1 MNILVNG
8 RTDKGIVRSNNEDNL
23 YLDDTMGLLVVADGM
38 GGHASGEV
46 ASKMAIDV
54 IRDYFKVSEDD
65 RVALVG
71 KYREEYSEMTNYI
84 DSAVSLAN
92 RAIYEA
98 AKSNSAWQGMG
109 TTVAAALLNGNRLSI
124 AHVGDSRVYLV
135 RAGNIEQLTDDHSV
149 VYEQVKR
156 ELLTKEEAQKS
167 EMKNLLTRA
176 LGATSDVD
184 VDVDEL
190 TLAGDDILILCTD
203 GLNSM
208 VSDDDILSIVVS
220 TNDPAAACESL
231 VNMANKNGGKDNV
244 TVIIGYMR
252 KKCWYS
258 FLLNIK
264 EWFRR

>member
-1 MNILVNG
+1 
-8 RTDKGIVRSNNEDNL
+8 
-23 YLDDTMGLLVVADGM
+23 
-38 GGHASGEV
+38 
-46 ASKMAIDV
+46 
-54 IRDYFKVSEDD
+54 
-65 RVALVG
+65 
-71 KYREEYSEMTNYI
+71 
-84 DSAVSLAN
+84 
-92 RAIYEA
+92 
-98 AKSNSAWQGMG
+98 
-109 TTVAAALLNGNRLSI
+109 
-124 AHVGDSRVYLV
+124 
-135 RAGNIEQLTDDHSV
+135 
-149 VYEQVKR
+149 KR
-156 ELLTKEEAQKS
+156 ELITKEEAQTS
-167 EMKNLLTRA
+167 EMKHLLTRA
-176 LGATSDVD
+176 LGTSSEVE